1 MPLHVADDDFVF
13 RTEQGTPLD
22 IRNFFQRGLPM
33 LRWLGI
39 RPRPFYNTR
48 HTYIS
53 YAISL
58 GTKLATVCA
67 QTGTSPT
74 MIEKHYGRYMPQAGD
89 FDLIEAALGGGRK
102 VKPNVKPSDLA
113 GPALNEA
120 LLDSIAK
127 TGTSK
132 RATRRSRTGNRRP
145 TDYERLRVLSA
156 ATT

>member
-1 MPLHVADDDFVF
+1 
-13 RTEQGTPLD
+13 
-22 IRNFFQRGLPM
+22 M
-33 LRWLGI
+33 LRRLGI

-48 HTYIS
+48 HTHIS

-67 QTGTSPT
+67 QTGTSPA

-113 GPALNEA
+113 EPALSEA
-120 LLDSIAK
+120 LLHRRRRVGFPVESFSPDA
-127 TGTSK
+127 GHRPRRR
-132 RATRRSRTGNRRP
+132 RAAS
-145 TDYERLRVLSA
+145 ERIRCMVLVSWSE
-156 ATT
+156 